1 MAAIFTMAAASPD
14 PHEAL
19 VALRVQ
25 PRASA
30 DAVLGEREGV
40 IAIRLKAPPVD
51 GQANAALLA
60 FIARR
65 LRVPQRQVVLVRGS
79 GSRQKWI
86 RVEGL
91 SAASVRAALLA

>member
-1 MAAIFTMAAASPD
+1 MAAFSTMASASPD
-14 PHEAL
+14 PHAAL

-40 IAIRLKAPPVD
+40 IVIHLKAPPVD
-51 GQANAALLA
+51 GQANVALLS

-65 LRVPQRQVVLVRGS
+65 LRVPRHRVVLVRGS
-79 GSRQKWI
+79 GSRRKWI

-91 SAASVRAALLA
+91 SAACVRATLLG

>member
-1 MAAIFTMAAASPD
+1 MEPPDSGPAAD
-14 PHEAL
+14 EAL

-30 DAVLGEREGV
+30 DAVLGEREGA

-51 GQANAALLA
+51 GQANAALLRFVA
-60 FIARR
+60 SR
-65 LRVPQRQVVLVRGS
+65 LGVAPRAVVLVRGAS
-79 GSRQKWI
+79 GRQKWI

-91 SAASVRAALLA
+91 SAAAVRAALLG